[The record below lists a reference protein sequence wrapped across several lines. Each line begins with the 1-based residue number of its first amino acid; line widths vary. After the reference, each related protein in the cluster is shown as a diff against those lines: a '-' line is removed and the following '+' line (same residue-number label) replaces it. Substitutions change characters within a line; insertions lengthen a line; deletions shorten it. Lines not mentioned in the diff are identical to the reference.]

1 MSDKQKALLA
11 LMIIVFIFSTIFL
24 YAGIFK
30 DKTDEEIYTYPI
42 YISDEFTLNGYAV
55 SGSIKNRSNETI
67 QIDNIIIQ
75 ISGIKGNTR
84 WIGSY
89 EFYDINLSA
98 NEEYYLNDI
107 KDFSPVVKCDVNSV
121 TCTISGE
128 KFALK
133 YSPNGVEFGYTK
145 EKIKTIV
152 LSSIFFVSSSVI
164 ILYIIIKT
172 ILEHKKYKKE
182 IYNKYIAQ
190 KTIKEYDE

>member
-89 EFYDINLSA
+89 EFYDIKLSA

-128 KFALK
+128 NFALK
-133 YSPNGVEFGYTK
+133 YSPDGIDFGHSK

-152 LSSIFFVSSSVI
+152 LSSIFLAISSVSI
-164 ILYIIIKT
+164 TYIIIKN
-172 ILEHKKYKKE
+172 ILEHRKYKHKMH
-182 IYNKYIAQ
+182 NTYIAQ
-190 KTIKEYDE
+190 KTLDEDEE